1 MSEDKAKQLE
11 EVDNVISKEE
21 FQSLEKKEGVKKK
34 KQGSGIFH
42 RDREKGKPTGKGS
55 DVDELM
61 MRAEKMDARMEM
73 IENMR
78 KGTDE
83 RISALSEEIGE
94 LRSAL
99 LEKEKTFG
107 ELEGKFRK
115 LVDISDEIQPER
127 IMKELEKRSDE
138 IVKTQ
143 SRTEALETRMD
154 DARKTIKE
162 LQSVT
167 DNVKNI
173 NRVFALSEKLDKKIA
188 KIDEERKNMS
198 RMAGKTETVFSD
210 INEKLRDFEK
220 YRGKIEFNE
229 ESVYELMKTLDS
241 FEVRLE
247 KFVKKEKFDDVLKR
261 IEDMKTE
268 YEIRIDDM
276 KEIVDRLLSD
286 LKKGGI
292 KKVLSKC
299 GDEKLKE
306 IQKALERLET
316 EEKKG
321 KEKKETVKAGKPSP
335 PKVAVRPA
343 PAPPKPVKMPPRPGP
358 EPPPKPADMPPRPVP
373 SGESKAAGEI
383 LNISNQIQKL
393 IAEKRV
399 QEAKKMYERMLSSY
413 ESLKGEMNL
422 DDYVYVYHIIAQLD
436 KKLV

>member
-1 MSEDKAKQLE
+1 MAEDKAEKLE
-11 EVDNVISKEE
+11 QVDNVISKEDFE
-21 FQSLEKKEGVKKK
+21 SLEKKEGAKKK
-34 KQGSGIFH
+34 KEGGLHLFEKDRGSEG
-42 RDREKGKPTGKGS
+42 PSAPGKGS
-55 DVDELM
+55 EIDELM
-61 MRAEKMDARMEM
+61 MRAEKTDARMEM

-115 LVDISDEIQPER
+115 LVDISEEMEPQK
-127 IMKELEKRSDE
+127 IMKELEKRGDE
-138 IVKTQ
+138 IVRTQ
-143 SRTEALETRMD
+143 SRIEALETRMD
-154 DARKTIKE
+154 DARKTIKD

-173 NRVFALSEKLDKKIA
+173 NRVFALSEQLDKKIA
-188 KIDEERKNMS
+188 KIDEERKNMA
-198 RMAGKTETVFSD
+198 RMAGKTETVFSE
-210 INEKLRDFEK
+210 INDKLRDFEK

-247 KFVKKEKFDDVLKR
+247 KFVKKDRFEDVLKKLD
-261 IEDMKTE
+261 DMRTE
-268 YEIRIDDM
+268 YEIRMDDM

-292 KKVLSKC
+292 KKVLSEW
-299 GDEKLKE
+299 GDERLKE
-306 IQKALERLET
+306 IQKAIERMEP

-321 KEKKETVKAGKPSP
+321 KEEQKKAVKSEKTSSTKASKPS
-335 PKVAVRPA
+335 VHA
-343 PAPPKPVKMPPRPGP
+343 PTKPVPKPPP
-358 EPPPKPADMPPRPVP
+358 EPVP
-373 SGESKAAGEI
+373 SGGSKAAGEI
-383 LNISNQIQKL
+383 MGMSNQIQRL
-393 IAEKRV
+393 IAERKI
-399 QEAKKMYERMLSSY
+399 QEAKQMYGRMLSSY
-413 ESLKGEMNL
+413 ERLKGDMSL
-422 DDYVYVYHIIAQLD
+422 DDYVYVYHIITQLE